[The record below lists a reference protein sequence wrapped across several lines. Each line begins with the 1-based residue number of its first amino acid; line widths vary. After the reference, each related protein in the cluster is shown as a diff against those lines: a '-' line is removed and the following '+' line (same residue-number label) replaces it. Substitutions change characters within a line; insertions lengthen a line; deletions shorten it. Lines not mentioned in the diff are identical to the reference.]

1 MVRSVFAHGSIANI
15 MTWPRCII
23 VPAYNTT
30 YPINIWSSRSEIY
43 MNIFY
48 QSNILRSTGEL
59 GYDGPLY
66 DGFLHMT
73 DQCLVPVRCISS
85 ICHVYT
91 TDFAYDGPIFLV
103 SLSPSYPS
111 SPVFHRKLFFP
122 LGLTIPLQ
130 KTFSI
135 CTETGLVK
143 SCQTLRAL
151 HIKMDYRTQN
161 MQYPC
166 FFICYLS
173 HFQLHVCFQATNTR
187 GS

>member
-1 MVRSVFAHGSIANI
+1 MVRSLFAHGSIANI

-30 YPINIWSSRSEIY
+30 YSINIWSSRSEIY
-43 MNIFY
+43 VNIFY
-48 QSNILRSTGEL
+48 QSNILRST
-59 GYDGPLY
+59 
-66 DGFLHMT
+66 
-73 DQCLVPVRCISS
+73 CISQK
-85 ICHVYT
+85 V
-91 TDFAYDGPIFLV
+91 V
-103 SLSPSYPS
+103 LSVGFNNPS
-111 SPVFHRKLFFP
+111 
-122 LGLTIPLQ
+122 T